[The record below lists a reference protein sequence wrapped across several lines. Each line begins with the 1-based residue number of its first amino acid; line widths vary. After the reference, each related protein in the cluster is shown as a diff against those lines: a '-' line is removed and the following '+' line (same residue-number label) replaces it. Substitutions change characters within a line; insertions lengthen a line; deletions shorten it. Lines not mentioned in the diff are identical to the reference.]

1 MINNAYGQG
10 IKKKFLEDPVGRAFF
25 RSDGGGD
32 CVNEGGGATE
42 EPSFSS
48 GGGGAGAIGG
58 TETLPSQAGHWIV
71 WPANSAGMS
80 RR

>member
-1 MINNAYGQG
+1 MISKTNGQG
-10 IKKKFLEDPVGRAFF
+10 IKKSLLEDPAAWAFF
-25 RSDGGGD
+25 RREGVGDCANGGGGG
-32 CVNEGGGATE
+32 VEG
-42 EPSFSS
+42 PSFSS
-48 GGGGAGAIGG
+48 GGGGAVAIGG